1 MSGDG
6 VRLPAID
13 PAVRAL
19 EHDCLRLRDQLAR
32 LLSERDELRWV
43 VLPNVEAE
51 YLSKLGTKEQHL
63 LAIQLEVRRWR
74 RAVEL
79 AQAAINAG
87 EPPSRNAIE
96 RRLDAEL
103 ARWYEQLAA
112 ADVKLQQAI
121 AGLDQRLSVEDTAEL
136 KRLYRRL
143 ALRLHP
149 DVAGLEDE
157 RARALWDRVAAAYA
171 AGDLAELRA
180 LWLVAGELLADAPQP
195 ATVDQLTARKAK
207 LAEAIAQAIETIA
220 AIWRQPPMDLLEQL
234 ADDHW
239 IAARLAELQAQ
250 IEAAVVRRDE
260 LRRMALEMIG
270 EEGHER
276 RGHPH

>member
-250 IEAAVVRRDE
+250 IEAAS
-260 LRRMALEMIG
+260 
-270 EEGHER
+270 
-276 RGHPH
+276 